1 MILSRRESM
10 LACLTGAVVLLV
22 VTGWYVQPRLE
33 TWRTLQEERRQWQQ
47 RRSEAE
53 FLLARRE
60 TIARDLEQIME
71 QLPSHPEGR
80 NVAADFLRLLE
91 SQAQQHGVALQRREA
106 GRERHLGDLYEIA
119 IQGGWEG
126 SLSSLV
132 RFLYALQ
139 EEGVI
144 LDVSQ
149 LTIIPESGTERMRG
163 VYAVSFAYRRSPA
176 TPGSDPATG
185 RQRQEP

>member
-1 MILSRRESM
+1 MKLSRRESI
-10 LACLTGAVVLLV
+10 LACLTGAVTLLV
-22 VTGWYVQPRLE
+22 VTVWQLQPRLQ

-47 RRSEAE
+47 RQSEAE
-53 FLLARRE
+53 FLLSRRDE
-60 TIARDLEQIME
+60 IARDLEQIMA

-80 NVAADFLRLLE
+80 NVTADFLRLLE
-91 SQAQQHGVALQRREA
+91 AKAQQHGVVFQRREA

-126 SLSSLV
+126 TLPSLV

-149 LTIIPESGTERMRG
+149 LTIIPESGTERMKG
-163 VYAVSFAYRRSPA
+163 VYAVHFAYRREPA
-176 TPGSDPATG
+176 PVGTDPEAG
-185 RQRQEP
+185 RHRQEP